1 MFAAVAL
8 PKSAPEPLT
17 YAVPPPLEA
26 FAAPGVRAR
35 VPLRRRRVTGVV
47 VEVSATTDLPLDA
60 IRDIDEILD
69 ESPLLPDA
77 LLEIARFITEYYRCP
92 LGTTLAAMLPA
103 RLLRGDAEIA
113 RLTPLGAAL
122 DPRELAP
129 EQRRIVAELQASPRM
144 AVATLLGRSGETGRA
159 RLEAA
164 AEAGWIRLQQRRRDR
179 PPAIEVAAVR
189 LPGSP
194 LDELL
199 EHCRRAP
206 RQREVLEWLAGE
218 GRPALVSEITGVTG
232 CSTSTLRTMVDRGLL
247 HRFTQR
253 PPRRSRWSMTPAAV
267 RHRLTDEQRLAVAA
281 IDGATAAGG
290 YAPFLLHGV
299 TGSGKT
305 EVYLRCLESVLAAG
319 RGGVVLVPEIGLT
332 PAASGAVEQ
341 RFGRAVAVLHSA
353 QSEGERWHEWLRVR
367 DGEARIVIGPRSA
380 LFAPINDLGLIV
392 VDEEHDSAY
401 KQQEAPRYHARDL
414 ALVLGRNL
422 GVPVLLCSATPS
434 AEAVALVDREMAVK
448 LGLTRRVSGSALPE
462 VELVDLRTE
471 PPHPGEH
478 GRALFSE
485 SLKTAMAETL
495 ARNEQVIL
503 LMQRRGW
510 APVLMC
516 RDCGHRTD
524 CPSCSVAMVVHR
536 RSHDL
541 RCHYCGHHRAIP
553 TTCPSCGGELLDPVG
568 AGTEKVA
575 HALADLHPG
584 VETVILDRDTVRR
597 RDGLEAALGRFA
609 SGAAR
614 VLVGTQMVAKGHHFP
629 GVTLTGVIS
638 ADALLNLPDFR
649 SGERTFQLLT
659 QVAGRAGRGDRPG
672 RVIIQTYYP
681 DHPAVRFACHHD
693 VDAFLAEELVFRRAF
708 AYPPAARLA
717 LVRFESLSER
727 SARKAAEDAAAELDE
742 TRSESRI
749 RGPAP
754 APIERIREYWRW
766 QILISARNRGSL
778 RHHLERVESAPLARN
793 VRRIVDVDP
802 LSTL

>member
-1 MFAAVAL
+1 VFVSVAI

-17 YAVPPPLEA
+17 YAVPPELER
-26 FAAPGVRAR
+26 FAVPGVRAR
-35 VPLRRRRVTGVV
+35 VPLRSKRATGVIV
-47 VEVSATTDLPLDA
+47 AVEPTSDLPVDA
-60 IRDIDEILD
+60 VREVAEILD
-69 ESPLLPDA
+69 DGPLLPDP
-77 LLEIARFITEYYRCP
+77 LLRIARFVAGHYRCP
-92 LGTTLAAMLPA
+92 LGTTLAAMIPA
-103 RLLRGDAEIA
+103 RLLRSDAEEA
-113 RLTPLGAAL
+113 HLTPLGASLDLDDLLPSHRAL
-122 DPRELAP
+122 IGVLRGQPRL
-129 EQRRIVAELQASPRM
+129 
-144 AVATLLGRSGETGRA
+144 AVATLLGRSGQTDRSALG
-159 RLEAA
+159 AA
-164 AEAGWIRLQQRRRDR
+164 VDAGWVRLRRRRRDR
-179 PPAIEVAAVR
+179 APQVEVTAYR
-189 LPGSP
+189 LPDVP
-194 LDELL
+194 VDELL
-199 EHCRRAP
+199 TRCRRAP
-206 RQREVLEWLAGE
+206 RQLQVIEWFAAE
-218 GRPALVSEITGVTG
+218 DRPALASEVAETVG
-232 CSTSTLRTMVDRGLL
+232 CSASTLRTMVDRGLL
-247 HRFTQR
+247 YRFSQR
-253 PPRRSRWSMTPAAV
+253 PARRSRWALSHTAP
-267 RHRLTDEQRLAVAA
+267 RHHLTDEQRSAVEA
-281 IDGATAAGG
+281 IDSATAAGG

-319 RGGVVLVPEIGLT
+319 RGGLVLVPEIGLT

-341 RFGRAVAVLHSA
+341 RFGRTVAILHSA
-353 QSEGERWHEWLRVR
+353 QSDGERWCEWQRIR
-367 DGEARIVIGPRSA
+367 DGEARIVVGPRSA
-380 LFAPINDLGLIV
+380 LFAPIDALGLIV
-392 VDEEHDSAY
+392 VDEEHDGAY

-414 ALVLGRNL
+414 ALVLGRDL

-448 LGLTRRVSGSALPE
+448 LELTRRVAGNRLPE
-462 VELVDLRTE
+462 VDVIDLRTE
-471 PPHPGEH
+471 KPDPGEH
-478 GRALFSE
+478 GRTLFSAP
-485 SLKTAMAETL
+485 LKTAMADTL
-495 ARNEQVIL
+495 ARGEQVIL

-536 RSHDL
+536 RSRDL
-541 RCHYCGHHRAIP
+541 RCHYCGRHRAIP
-553 TTCPSCGGELLDPVG
+553 AVCPACGGELLDPIG

-575 HALADLHPG
+575 HALAELHPD

-597 RDGLEAALGRFA
+597 RDGLETALGRFA

-681 DHPAVRFACHHD
+681 DHPAVRYAREHD
-693 VDAFLAEELVFRRAF
+693 VGSFLAEELVFRRAF

-717 LVRFESLSER
+717 LVRFESKSQR
-727 SARKAAEDAAAELDE
+727 PARTAADEAAAALGTPPDG
-742 TRSESRI
+742 SRI

-766 QILISARNRGSL
+766 QILISARNRDTL
-778 RHHLERVESAPLARN
+778 RGLLERVEEATVART
-793 VRRIVDVDP
+793 VRRIIDVDP